1 MQAVAGDMKPAGTGA
16 TAAAVAAAHAQ
27 RRAGSAGEVR
37 ITAHSN
43 MLYWWVVW
51 VYGYL
56 CALAIEINHVGIE
69 LSGKT
74 IKFHTSAWLGLS
86 FLALVLFVIV
96 FTNVRARTVHTFL
109 IALTLALVAV
119 GVEWT
124 YGLGRLFHWLPE
136 LVVQM
141 NLAFYV
147 VFSTA
152 LMVLWLI
159 VVFGI
164 DAFTVWRFN
173 SGQVVET
180 HRLGQAAGHVYD
192 TRGMLMRR
200 LPGDFFRHKVLGL
213 GLIGLGTGDLMFRP
227 AAPGAEPFILENVW
241 RVNRKQKSIER
252 LIVRGSAP

>member
-1 MQAVAGDMKPAGTGA
+1 MQAMAGGMKPGGTSA
-16 TAAAVAAAHAQ
+16 TAVGVAAA
-27 RRAGSAGEVR
+27 RARSGRLGEVR

-43 MLYWWVVW
+43 MIYWWVVW
-51 VYGYL
+51 AYGYI
-56 CALAIEINHVGIE
+56 CALATHLNHVGVQ

-74 IKFHTSAWLGLS
+74 IKFYPSAWLGLS
-86 FLALVLFVIV
+86 FLLLVVFVIL

-109 IALTLALVAV
+109 IAATLALLAI
-119 GVEWT
+119 GTEWG
-124 YGLGRLFHWLPE
+124 YGLNRVFTWVPE

-141 NLAFYV
+141 NLAFYM

-152 LMVLWLI
+152 LMMLWLI

-164 DAFTVWRFN
+164 DAFTVWRFS
-173 SGQVVET
+173 SGQVVES

-200 LPGDFFRHKVLGL
+200 LPGDFFRHKILGL
-213 GLIGLGTGDLMFRP
+213 GIIGLGTGDLVFRP

-241 RVNRKQKSIER
+241 KVNEKQKSIER
-252 LIVRGSAP
+252 LIISSGGAA